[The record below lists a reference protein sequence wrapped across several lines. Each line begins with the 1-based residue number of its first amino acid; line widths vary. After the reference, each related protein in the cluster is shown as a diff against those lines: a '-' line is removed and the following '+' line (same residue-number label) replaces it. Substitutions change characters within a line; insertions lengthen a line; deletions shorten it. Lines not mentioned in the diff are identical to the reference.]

1 MRKKKKMKNDDIFIK
16 EDDNIEK
23 MEGEKEDD
31 SQNNNSIDF
40 EKENENNKDN
50 KKLNSFDN
58 KIIMINKNDNYIIN
72 NNNNI
77 KEKEEN
83 QIEINRQQLIQN
95 IKNDI
100 KYNNNIIP
108 QYMKRNYSNKYMV
121 KSLQRK
127 EYIPIKESNNK
138 QNINNIIINSKNDNK
153 NAEVITPQKPEIEN
167 PNFNE
172 EINFLVKKENNKYIQ
187 LFENLLK
194 IIINKGKDII
204 DEENLEKFKKLSEDL
219 ISQKISPATII
230 INFFNDNIFNKLK
243 LNKQLSAKITKMQ
256 KEMVS
261 IANKLEYQINS
272 LDKRLETNNTK
283 MKSYRKGQ
291 EIIDEFR
298 KEFDITNDFASDE
311 DIKKLLEENKNDKFK
326 TYETIM
332 NIIVNKNN

>member
-1 MRKKKKMKNDDIFIK
+1 MTIQKKWKEKKN
-16 EDDNIEK
+16 
-23 MEGEKEDD
+23 

-72 NNNNI
+72 NNNYNI

-83 QIEINRQQLIQN
+83 QNEINRQQLIQN

-172 EINFLVKKENNKYIQ
+172 EINFLVKMENNKYIQ

-261 IANKLEYQINS
+261 FANNIEYQINS
-272 LDKRLETNNTK
+272 LDKKLETNNIK
-283 MKSYRKGQ
+283 RKPYKKGQ
-291 EIIDEFR
+291 DLIDEFR

-326 TYETIM
+326 TYQI
-332 NIIVNKNN
+332 IIDSIVNKNN

>member
-1 MRKKKKMKNDDIFIK
+1 MTIQKKWKEKKN
-16 EDDNIEK
+16 
-23 MEGEKEDD
+23 

-77 KEKEEN
+77 KEKDEN

-153 NAEVITPQKPEIEN
+153 NAEVITP
-167 PNFNE
+167 
-172 EINFLVKKENNKYIQ
+172 
-187 LFENLLK
+187 
-194 IIINKGKDII
+194 
-204 DEENLEKFKKLSEDL
+204 
-219 ISQKISPATII
+219 
-230 INFFNDNIFNKLK
+230 
-243 LNKQLSAKITKMQ
+243 
-256 KEMVS
+256 
-261 IANKLEYQINS
+261 
-272 LDKRLETNNTK
+272 
-283 MKSYRKGQ
+283 
-291 EIIDEFR
+291 
-298 KEFDITNDFASDE
+298 
-311 DIKKLLEENKNDKFK
+311 
-326 TYETIM
+326 
-332 NIIVNKNN
+332 